1 MKNIVKNFNNLIKKT
16 IFKVKNKTNNKF
28 KISNF
33 NKFLITSIG
42 ILFLYTF
49 YLLTPLLYDKNWV
62 IKSIE
67 TKLLTEFKINLSP
80 SSDISY
86 RILPAPH
93 FVIKDSKILSKNS
106 KNQESIADVKI
117 LKIFL
122 SKKNFFNKED
132 MNIKSVSINRANF
145 TLLKHDLEALN
156 SSSNIKFSN
165 KKIEINKSNI
175 FFRNN
180 LNDIITIVKIDNAIL
195 FFDDEKLLNLFNLA
209 GNVFTVPFT
218 YRLNNQID
226 LIKKKKIY
234 FEAKSLNLN
243 ILNESIKNKKNS
255 TTGKNIISFLNS
267 KINTNYVGGKK
278 NITFTSN
285 DSRID
290 STKIDYSGKL
300 SINPFDLNL
309 NINLNNY
316 RISKLFNFD
325 PILIEFFQSGLL
337 FNDNISLSASITAN
351 SNTKEEI
358 FNNAEIKFSI
368 LNNQINL
375 NNTKFI
381 NNDIGILELR
391 NSNLFLKNNNL
402 ILNTDLLFDIKNSDR
417 LFSFLNTNKKS
428 RKEIKSVLIN
438 LEYNFLT
445 NEIKFQNIK
454 IDNNE
459 VSDQF
464 LNVIDGFTNNNS
476 NNLIKSRQLL
486 NKLFNIYEG

>member
-1 MKNIVKNFNNLIKKT
+1 M
-16 IFKVKNKTNNKF
+16 
-28 KISNF
+28 
-33 NKFLITSIG
+33 
-42 ILFLYTF
+42 
-49 YLLTPLLYDKNWV
+49 
-62 IKSIE
+62 
-67 TKLLTEFKINLSP
+67 
-80 SSDISY
+80 
-86 RILPAPH
+86 
-93 FVIKDSKILSKNS
+93 
-106 KNQESIADVKI
+106 
-117 LKIFL
+117 
-122 SKKNFFNKED
+122 
-132 MNIKSVSINRANF
+132 
-145 TLLKHDLEALN
+145 
-156 SSSNIKFSN
+156 
-165 KKIEINKSNI
+165 
-175 FFRNN
+175 
-180 LNDIITIVKIDNAIL
+180 
-195 FFDDEKLLNLFNLA
+195 
-209 GNVFTVPFT
+209 
-218 YRLNNQID
+218 
-226 LIKKKKIY
+226 
-234 FEAKSLNLN
+234 
-243 ILNESIKNKKNS
+243 
-255 TTGKNIISFLNS
+255 
-267 KINTNYVGGKK
+267 
-278 NITFTSN
+278 
-285 DSRID
+285 
-290 STKIDYSGKL
+290 
-300 SINPFDLNL
+300 

-428 RKEIKSVLIN
+428 RKEIKNVLIN